1 MSDVKSIFG
10 EFENPNANNEE
21 KVIKDYCN
29 EFVEHHQYFVEILIY
44 ENIID
49 KDNRRTVNSKSLIAN
64 AMVMYL
70 MLETLISQSIADYK
84 TQYGNTTFINKL
96 ESVMFNLI
104 FVTCREDLASYKH
117 LIDEKHCEEIFLNK
131 CL

>member
-1 MSDVKSIFG
+1 MSEVKSIFG
-10 EFENPNANNEE
+10 EFENPNAKNEE
-21 KVIKDYCN
+21 KVIKDYCH
-29 EFVEHHQYFVEILIY
+29 EFVEHYQSFAEILIH
-44 ENIID
+44 EDIRN
-49 KDNRRTVNSKSLIAN
+49 KNNRRTINSKSLINN

-104 FVTCREDLASYKH
+104 FGTCREDLALYKH
-117 LIDEKHCEEIFLNK
+117 LIDEKHCEQRFLNE

>member
-1 MSDVKSIFG
+1 MSDVRSIFG
-10 EFENPNANNEE
+10 EFENPYANNEE

-29 EFVEHHQYFVEILIY
+29 ECVDHHQYFVEILIY

-49 KDNRRTVNSKSLIAN
+49 KDNRRTVNSKSLITN

-70 MLETLISQSIADYK
+70 ILEALISQSIADYK

-104 FVTCREDLASYKH
+104 FVTCREDLELYKH
-117 LIDEKHCEEIFLNK
+117 LIDEKHCEQIFLNE

>member
-49 KDNRRTVNSKSLIAN
+49 KDNRRTVNSKSLITN
-64 AMVMYL
+64 AIVMYL

-96 ESVMFNLI
+96 ESVMSNLI
-104 FVTCREDLASYKH
+104 YVTCREDLASYKH

>member
-1 MSDVKSIFG
+1 MSKVKSIFG
-10 EFENPNANNEE
+10 EFENPNARNEE
-21 KVIKDYCN
+21 KVIKDYCH
-29 EFVEHHQYFVEILIY
+29 EFVEHYQSFAEILIH
-44 ENIID
+44 EHIIN
-49 KDNRRTVNSKSLIAN
+49 KKSRRTINSKSLITN

-104 FVTCREDLASYKH
+104 FGTCREDLALYKH
-117 LIDEKHCEEIFLNK
+117 LIDEKHCEQRFLNE